1 MFSRLFHRPPSLA
14 LSITCAGLLGC
25 GLLGCGL
32 VGCDKDRESSAS
44 AAPPSA
50 PPEYDVIAVEPRSA
64 TLHIDVPASVMGQQ
78 NVEIRPMI
86 DGYIEEILVDEGAWV
101 KESQKLFKIKA
112 PQYEQAVRTAEA
124 GIKTAEAA
132 VSSARMSVDKVR
144 PLVERKIISEYEL
157 SEAQFT
163 LEARAAELAQAR
175 AALANARVN
184 LGYTTVSSP
193 AGGVI
198 GQLPFKVGSLVS
210 GSMEQPLT
218 TVSNIEQVHAY
229 FSVNEKVM
237 LSMTRGLDGSTFQER
252 IQQIPEVLFILADG
266 RTYEHKGQ
274 VQSAS
279 GLINRETGSTKFR
292 ATFPNPKG
300 VLRSGASGLVRIPRT
315 VREALLVP
323 QSATYELQ
331 GKRFTYVV
339 QPDNTIRPQE
349 ISVRPTPD
357 GRFFVVDNGLARGDR
372 VVLEGVASL
381 KAGGRIAPVATELA
395 WDVSSPEAGL

>member
-1 MFSRLFHRPPSLA
+1 MSFVSFRVWLA
-14 LSITCAGLLGC
+14 VVCSFTMLAAC
-25 GLLGCGL
+25 GKE
-32 VGCDKDRESSAS
+32 KDVRAS
-44 AAPPSA
+44 AAAPST
-50 PPEYDVIAVEPRSA
+50 PPEYGVMTVEPRPA
-64 TLHIDVPASVMGQQ
+64 TLHIDVPATVMGQQ

-86 DGYIEEILVDEGAWV
+86 DGYIEAILVDEGAWV
-101 KESQKLFKIKA
+101 KEGQELFKIKA

-157 SEAQFT
+157 SEAQFAR
-163 LEARAAELAQAR
+163 EAREAELAQAR

-184 LGYTTVSSP
+184 LGYTTISSP
-193 AGGVI
+193 ADGVI
-198 GQLPFKVGSLVS
+198 GSLPFKVGSLVS
-210 GSMEQPLT
+210 STMEQPLT

-229 FSVNEKVM
+229 FSVNEKIM
-237 LSMTRGLDGSTFQER
+237 LSMTRGLDGATFQER
-252 IQQIPEVLFILADG
+252 IQKIPEVQFILADG
-266 RTYEHKGQ
+266 RTYEHQGR

-300 VLRSGASGLVRIPRT
+300 VLRSGASGLVRIPRAIPL
-315 VREALLVP
+315 ALLVP

-339 QPDNTIRPQE
+339 QPDNAVRPQE
-349 ISVRPTPD
+349 ITVRPTPD
-357 GRFFVVDNGLARGDR
+357 GRFFVADEGLKAGDR
-372 VVLEGVASL
+372 VVLDGVASL
-381 KAGGRIAPVATELA
+381 KAGTRITPVPEKPDWNAASTEA
-395 WDVSSPEAGL
+395 SR